1 MSRLFIS
8 QNTTNKI
15 INTAKIY
22 YYGPRFK
29 KNGNDTNTSALLFGV
44 SFDYEIEPN
53 NEEEY
58 FSISFVAQFSVRPG
72 SATNFSVRPGSA
84 TKTIITQTVTN
95 REVLDYGIGN
105 GKDFVFQV
113 DLGNAHTKINY
124 IKNTIDNVY
133 LTIANPNS
141 KYTYIKPTEISTNSP
156 YINILQEIYVDSSYA
171 NDYQC
176 SLIVSLDDSSAQQ
189 SFCSQNCSVNSA
201 SEPYVTVCTND
212 FIERSAIAGSSATI
226 PSCELTSEGGSW
238 NTLRCNFVFGI
249 KNISRIYPNQNSEFV
264 LEDTVSIASLPSL
277 LSSTTIQGTNY
288 IEGAITGDYLY
299 FVTEVQFD

>member
-1 MSRLFIS
+1 MNRLFIS
-8 QNTTNKI
+8 QNATNKI
-15 INTAKIY
+15 VNAAKIY

-29 KNGNDTNTSALLFGV
+29 KNGNNTNTSALLFGV
-44 SFDYEIEPN
+44 SFDHEIEPN
-53 NEEEY
+53 NKEEY
-58 FSISFVAQFSVRPG
+58 FSISFEVQFSVGPEL
-72 SATNFSVRPGSA
+72 V
-84 TKTIITQTVTN
+84 TKTITQTVTN
-95 REVLDYGIGN
+95 GEALDYGIGN
-105 GKDFVFQV
+105 GKDFVFQA

-124 IKNTIDNVY
+124 IKNTIDKVY
-133 LTIANPNS
+133 LTIANPNP
-141 KYTYIKPTEISTNSP
+141 KYTYVKPTEISTNSP
-156 YINILQEIYVDSSYA
+156 YINILQEIYVDASYA

-189 SFCSQNCSVNSA
+189 SFCSQNCSVNTP
-201 SEPYVTVCTND
+201 SEPLVTVCTNN

-238 NTLRCNFVFGI
+238 NTLKGNFVFEI

-299 FVTEVQFD
+299 FVTEVQFE

>member
-29 KNGNDTNTSALLFGV
+29 ENGNDTNTSALLFGV

-53 NEEEY
+53 NKEEY
-58 FSISFVAQFSVRPG
+58 FSISFAALISVE
-72 SATNFSVRPGSA
+72 SKSE
-84 TKTIITQTVTN
+84 TKAIITKTVTN
-95 REVLDYGIGN
+95 GEVLDYGIGN
-105 GKDFVFQV
+105 GKDFVFQADV
-113 DLGNAHTKINY
+113 GEAHTKIKY

-133 LTIANPNS
+133 LTIANPNP
-141 KYTYIKPTEISTNSP
+141 KYTYVKPTEISTNSP
-156 YINILQEIYVDSSYA
+156 YINILQEIFVDAGYA
-171 NDYQC
+171 DDYQC

-189 SFCSQNCSVNSA
+189 SFCSQNCSVNA
-201 SEPYVTVCTND
+201 AMEPYVTVCTNN
-212 FIERSAIAGSSATI
+212 FIERSAIAGSSATM
-226 PSCELTSEGGSW
+226 PSCELTSKGGSW
-238 NTLRCNFVFGI
+238 NTLSGNFVFGI
-249 KNISRIYPNQNSEFV
+249 KNISRIYPNQNSEVV
-264 LEDTVSIASLPSL
+264 LEDTVTIASLPSL